1 MTMMDW
7 DSRMRDNHSVQVLKA
22 VIPFFDVAV
31 GERIDMEGLLSA
43 VRPFTRGRERRFLD
57 IFLQFFQMQ
66 RMMEMMQMVQ
76 SMQQFAEATEG
87 QNQNGSGA
95 SPAMFEM
102 LKSMIPPEQQ
112 DMVDMMSAMM
122 AMSETPDM
130 TQGTGYGSEPVSEP
144 ETPEDEQKE
153 GDHEPVDL

>member
-1 MTMMDW
+1 MTMMEW
-7 DSRMRDNHSVQVLKA
+7 DSRMRDNHSVQVLKT

-43 VRPFTRGRERRFLD
+43 VRPFTQGRERRFLD

-76 SMQQFAEATEG
+76 SMQQFTEAAGGEP
-87 QNQNGSGA
+87 QDGSGA

-102 LKSMIPPEQQ
+102 LKAMIPPEQQ

-122 AMSETPDM
+122 AMSDAPDM
-130 TQGTGYGSEPVSEP
+130 TQETGFGSEPEP
-144 ETPEDEQKE
+144 APEMPEDEQKE
-153 GDHEPVDL
+153 GDHEPVDF